1 MGLLGLDPVCHWAR
15 SKNHDPTSIL
25 KKKKKKKKKTLVSL
39 KNKSCS
45 LDLEQKELLVMTNRA
60 LIFLPQIIGL
70 LALFNVEMQPKTKK
84 GIRQKQN

>member
-25 KKKKKKKKKTLVSL
+25 KKKKKTLVSL